1 MNSSGGLLDHLEA
14 LRGTLLWCVGA
25 VVLLTIPGM
34 IFASPVLLWYVK
46 QVCPQGMELHYFTPL
61 EPLIVELELG
71 LLLGVLA
78 SLPVLLLKLGEFI
91 SPGLYGHERRWCVFF
106 LVSSL
111 LLMGIGIT
119 VALWAVVPMVM
130 RFSGGYAAEGLRP
143 VIGLAGFL
151 RMAGLL
157 AAGFAVVFELP
168 VALLLAIRFGLVKVE
183 TLRRRRPLLVV
194 LLFTGAALLTPP
206 DVVSQLLLALP
217 GWLLFE
223 ATLLVGS
230 WIAPREEE
238 EEAGTGAAVPA
249 ASEPDPVAAGD
260 ADAPEQG
267 ASGSFT
273 DDSDYRRAA
282 RKKRRIR
289 PL

>member
-14 LRGTLLWCVGA
+14 LRGTLFWCLGA
-25 VVLLTIPGM
+25 VVLLAIPGM
-34 IFASPVLLWYVK
+34 IFASPLLMWYVK
-46 QVCPQGMELHYFTPL
+46 QVCPEGMELHYFTPL
-61 EPLIVELELG
+61 EPLIIELELG
-71 LLLGVLA
+71 LLLGTLA
-78 SLPVLLLKLGEFI
+78 SLPVILLKLGEFI
-91 SPGLYGHERRWCVFF
+91 APGLYRHERRWCLFF
-106 LVSSL
+106 VVSSL
-111 LLMGIGIT
+111 LLMGIGLT
-119 VALWAVVPMVM
+119 VALWAVVPIVM
-130 RFSGGYAAEGLRP
+130 RFSGSYASAGLKP
-143 VIGLAGFL
+143 AIGLAGFL

-157 AAGFAVVFELP
+157 SAGFALVFELP

-223 ATLLVGS
+223 ATLLIGD
-230 WIAPREEE
+230 WIAPRGE
-238 EEAGTGAAVPA
+238 EEAAQETSAPASQESTSGAAGKTGPA
-249 ASEPDPVAAGD
+249 
-260 ADAPEQG
+260 EQG
-267 ASGSFT
+267 ESSCFT
-273 DDSDYRRAA
+273 DDSDYRRAG

>member
-14 LRGTLLWCVGA
+14 LRWTLLWCLGST
-25 VVLLTIPGM
+25 VLLTIPGVF
-34 IFASPVLLWYVK
+34 FASPLLMWYVR
-46 QVCPQGMELHYFTPL
+46 QVCPEGVALHYFTPL

-71 LLLGVLA
+71 LLLGTLA
-78 SLPVLLLKLGEFI
+78 SLPVILIKLGEFI
-91 SPGLYGHERRWCVFF
+91 APGLYGNERRWCLFF
-106 LVSSL
+106 IVSSL
-111 LLMGIGIT
+111 LLMGIGLA
-119 VALWAVVPMVM
+119 VALGAVVPIVM
-130 RFSGGYAAEGLRP
+130 RFSGSYASDGLKP

-157 AAGFAVVFELP
+157 AAGFAVIFELP
-168 VALLLAIRFGLVKVE
+168 VALLLAIRFGLVRVE

-223 ATLLVGS
+223 ATLLIGDR
-230 WIAPREEE
+230 IAPREERTE
-238 EEAGTGAAVPA
+238 ESEAPV
-249 ASEPDPVAAGD
+249 PDPPRSGPGPAGGPEVS
-260 ADAPEQG
+260 ADG
-267 ASGSFT
+267 RDSGFT
-273 DDSDYRRAA
+273 DDADYRRAA

>member
-25 VVLLTIPGM
+25 VVLLTVPGM
-34 IFASPVLLWYVK
+34 LFASPLLVWYVK
-46 QVCPQGMELHYFTPL
+46 QVCPVGMELHYFTPL
-61 EPLIVELELG
+61 EPLIIELELG

-78 SLPVLLLKLGEFI
+78 SLPVILLKLGEFI

-106 LVSSL
+106 VVSSL
-111 LLMGIGIT
+111 LLMGTGLV

-130 RFSGGYAAEGLRP
+130 RFSAGYASDGLKP
-143 VIGLAGFL
+143 IIGLAGFL

-157 AAGFAVVFELP
+157 AAGFAIVFELP

-223 ATLLVGS
+223 ATLLIGS
-230 WIAPREEE
+230 WIAPREE

-249 ASEPDPVAAGD
+249 ATGSGSEAAGD

-267 ASGSFT
+267 APGSFT

>member
-14 LRGTLLWCVGA
+14 LRRTLLWCLGA
-25 VVLLTIPGM
+25 VVLLAIPGM
-34 IFASPVLLWYVK
+34 IFASPLLLWYVK
-46 QVCPQGMELHYFTPL
+46 QVCPPGMELHYFTPL
-61 EPLIVELELG
+61 EPLIIELELG
-71 LLLGVLA
+71 LLLGFLA
-78 SLPVLLLKLGEFI
+78 SLPVILLKLGEFI
-91 SPGLYGHERRWCVFF
+91 SPGLYVRERRWSVFF
-106 LVSSL
+106 IISSL
-111 LLMGIGIT
+111 LLMGIGLT
-119 VALWAVVPMVM
+119 VALWAVVPIVM
-130 RFSGGYAAEGLRP
+130 RFSGSYAAENLRP

-157 AAGFAVVFELP
+157 GAGFAIVFELP

-183 TLRRRRPLLVV
+183 TLRRRRPLVVV

-223 ATLLVGS
+223 ATLLIGGWV
-230 WIAPREEE
+230 APREDEE
-238 EEAGTGAAVPA
+238 EEAGSSVP
-249 ASEPDPVAAGD
+249 SSRESGPEAAGEED
-260 ADAPEQG
+260 SPEQESS
-267 ASGSFT
+267 AAYT

>member
-14 LRGTLLWCVGA
+14 LRGTLLWCLGA
-25 VVLLTIPGM
+25 VVLLAIPGM
-34 IFASPVLLWYVK
+34 VFASPLLMWYVK
-46 QVCPQGMELHYFTPL
+46 QVCPEGMELHYFTPL
-61 EPLIVELELG
+61 EPLIIELELG
-71 LLLGVLA
+71 LLLGTLA

-91 SPGLYGHERRWCVFF
+91 APGLYRHERRWCFF
-106 LVSSL
+106 FVVSSL
-111 LLMGIGIT
+111 LLMAIGLT
-119 VALWAVVPMVM
+119 VALWAVVPIVM
-130 RFSGGYAAEGLRP
+130 RFSGSYAADGLKP
-143 VIGLAGFL
+143 AIGLAGFL

-157 AAGFAVVFELP
+157 GAGFAVVFELP
-168 VALLLAIRFGLVKVE
+168 VALLLAIRFGLVKVD

-223 ATLLVGS
+223 ATLLIGD
-230 WIAPREEE
+230 WIAPREKEE
-238 EEAGTGAAVPA
+238 EDEEGAVPGFR
-249 ASEPDPVAAGD
+249 EPRPGD
-260 ADAPEQG
+260 AVDGDAPDQG
-267 ASGSFT
+267 AQAGFT